1 MHIAVCIVTYN
12 NSETELIQWIN
23 SLETSVDVVKEIEK
37 DFKISLFFI
46 DNGNKTTVFDNKEY
60 SYRIDSMG
68 NIGYTA
74 AMNLLIK
81 RAYTDETITSFQ
93 SANPDGAFHPYF
105 FENMISFINKFPN
118 SIIESSQFPEEHPKI
133 YNPSTFDT
141 PWASGAASNYSR
153 KIIDEVGFLDEN
165 FFMYCEDVD
174 YSWRARLLGFSVKYC
189 PNAKYGHHVINRQ
202 SSMITTK
209 YMYESGRYLAL
220 KWNNIAFAEWC
231 ERILIEQN
239 IYTDTLSMPSYNL
252 TFDYTG
258 SEEIVDFKNHF
269 YFSKGRW

>member
-12 NSETELIQWIN
+12 NNENELKQWIN
-23 SLETSVDVVKEIEK
+23 SLELAIKVGIEEEK
-37 DFKISLFFI
+37 SLKISVFFI
-46 DNGNKTTVFDNKEY
+46 DNGHKTTTLDNKDY
-60 SYRIDSMG
+60 TYRIKSEG

-81 RAYTDETITSFQ
+81 SAYTDSTISSFQ

-105 FENMISFINKFPN
+105 FKYMIPFIKKFPD
-118 SIIESSQFPEEHPKI
+118 SIIESSQFPEEHPK
-133 YNPSTFDT
+133 TFDPFT
-141 PWASGAASNYSR
+141 LDTSWASGAASNYSR

-174 YSWRARLLGFSVKYC
+174 YSWRARLLGFSVKHC

-202 SSMITTK
+202 SSILTTK
-209 YMYESGRYLAL
+209 YMYESGRYLAF
-220 KWNNIAFAEWC
+220 KWNNIPFAEWC

-239 IYTDTLSMPSYNL
+239 LYIDTLSMPSYNL
-252 TFDYTG
+252 VFDHSG